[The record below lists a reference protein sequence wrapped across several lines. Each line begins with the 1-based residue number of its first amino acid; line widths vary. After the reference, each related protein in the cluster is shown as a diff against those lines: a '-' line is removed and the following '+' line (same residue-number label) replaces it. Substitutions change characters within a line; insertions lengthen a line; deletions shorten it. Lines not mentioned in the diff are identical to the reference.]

1 MNNTSGCNLNQL
13 TDQENHILTQLSY
26 YSESFEPGQTIKE
39 WFDKIVND
47 DTYDKNTINKIKEL
61 KKDLDSLH
69 SNVYDLE
76 ITDSE
81 NNEKTGFGAIAF
93 KDSAG
98 NVGMSF
104 RGTDGITDIQDMSDN
119 LATFLMGTSY
129 QSIEA
134 QRFFDKNKDPNGNNY
149 LYGHSKGG
157 EMATSIFVDNIDDI
171 KACHVLNAQPINPYQ
186 LTPKQIKALNSKKY
200 DPVITEYDYV
210 WFLGGCVYL
219 SRIRVMKCIDGDS
232 HGYNGKRYD
241 NGSIINSDCAAP
253 FIVFGAGA
261 GIVLLTFQYLG
272 CYEKLY
278 EIGVVMIMAIW
289 NDSIEEVIDFLDNL
303 VTQLVEKIKMTYEE
317 INILLEKFEALIV
330 TVIDYVN
337 HAFNSGARYA
347 QEHPYINVNTNTLL
361 SYSVRLNKVNKRLMV
376 LDERISGLYF
386 KTGFFDLLNLIQSDL
401 KIGYSTKLNA
411 NQNYLKYV
419 ADLFDQ
425 VDLDIIK
432 KGGY

>member
-157 EMATSIFVDNIDDI
+157 EMATSIFVD
-171 KACHVLNAQPINPYQ
+171 
-186 LTPKQIKALNSKKY
+186 
-200 DPVITEYDYV
+200 
-210 WFLGGCVYL
+210 
-219 SRIRVMKCIDGDS
+219 
-232 HGYNGKRYD
+232 
-241 NGSIINSDCAAP
+241 SIS
-253 FIVFGAGA
+253 
-261 GIVLLTFQYLG
+261 
-272 CYEKLY
+272 
-278 EIGVVMIMAIW
+278 
-289 NDSIEEVIDFLDNL
+289 
-303 VTQLVEKIKMTYEE
+303 
-317 INILLEKFEALIV
+317 LLEIV
-330 TVIDYVN
+330 SFAVSPGSQPFVGVT
-337 HAFNSGARYA
+337 
-347 QEHPYINVNTNTLL
+347 
-361 SYSVRLNKVNKRLMV
+361 
-376 LDERISGLYF
+376 
-386 KTGFFDLLNLIQSDL
+386 
-401 KIGYSTKLNA
+401 
-411 NQNYLKYV
+411 
-419 ADLFDQ
+419 
-425 VDLDIIK
+425 
-432 KGGY
+432 